1 LKDKID
7 AVLLAIIVSQLIS
20 KMPRIFDNI
29 ELSFL
34 PTLQESLRTAERADF
49 CVGYFNLRGWKEIAG
64 HIDNWKGGVEN
75 SCRLMVG
82 MQSAPQEELRKFFSL
97 ANKQELD
104 QATVVRLKKQIAQD
118 FKEQLTFGIPTAED
132 EKALRQLSEQIKAKK
147 VVVKLF
153 LKHQLHAKLY
163 LVHRNDHNNPT
174 IGFVGSSNLTFAG
187 LSKQGELNVDVLDG
201 TACEKLQKWFV
212 DRWDDRWCLDISDEL
227 AEIID
232 TSWARKDLIP
242 PYHIYLKIA
251 YHLSQEARAGV
262 TEFRIPREFQ
272 NILFDFQ
279 KAAVQ
284 IAARHLKK
292 RNGVLIGDV
301 VGLGKT
307 LMATALAKL
316 VEQDTGH
323 STLIICPK
331 NLVKMWESYKRT
343 YGLQAEVLSL
353 SKVIKELDKI
363 PARFRTVL
371 IDESHNLRNREG
383 KRYKVIQEFI
393 RQSDSRCILL
403 SATPYNKSYLDLS
416 AQLRLFIPDDKD
428 IGVRPEKLLQDEDAR
443 NALIWN
449 QTQIRTLSA
458 FEKSPYPDDW
468 RDLMRLFLIRRT
480 RSFIMDNYAKTDEA
494 NGRKYLLFPN
504 EKRFYFPIRQPITAK
519 FSVSE
524 DNPNDPYEQLASE
537 EVVSIIG
544 SLSLPRYGLGKYVSK
559 SAETNASSS
568 EKEQIEGLSRA
579 GKRLMGYSRT
589 NLFKRLESGGMAFLL
604 SIERHI
610 LRNYI
615 FLYAIENKLPLP
627 IGSQAAEYLDTTRT
641 DEDEDE
647 LSTLFDD
654 AEIEETEEA
663 TDSEDML
670 EDTEFLSEQ
679 HSNSEFKKRAAEV
692 YQTYQTTFQ
701 KRFKWINSKLFKP
714 SLGRELKEDA
724 ENLSKLL
731 KISGK
736 WSIDRDSKFA
746 RLLKLLQSDHP
757 TEKILVF
764 TQFADTAK
772 FLERELRKKGVT
784 QIAYATGS
792 SADPTE
798 LAWRFSPKSNDKTT
812 SPEKELR
819 VLIATDV
826 LSEGQNLQDAH
837 IVVNYDLPWAIIRLI
852 QRAGRVDRIGQN
864 AERILCYSF
873 LPSKG
878 VDKIIK
884 LRERVKQRLKENA
897 EVVGTDEAFF
907 EDEFQNET
915 LLDLYH
921 EKAGLLDDEKDSE
934 VDLASQ
940 AFQIWKNATDQNP
953 KLKRIIEDLSKL
965 SYSTREF
972 QPTNNLPEGVLV
984 YVRTAEDTDALAWI
998 DKQGKN
1004 VTESQLAILQMA
1016 QCHPDTPAI
1025 PRHPKHFELVGKGV
1039 EQIVQEERL
1048 TAGSLGR
1055 PSGARYKV
1063 FNRLKS
1069 YLDEARGT
1077 LFEVLPESKNLAQ
1090 AVDDIYRFPLK
1101 QTATDLLNK
1110 KIRESIG
1117 NHELAELVI
1126 SLRDQDTLSQ
1136 KDEEAEFHEPQ
1147 IICSLGLFA
1156 KEED

>member
-1 LKDKID
+1 
-7 AVLLAIIVSQLIS
+7 
-20 KMPRIFDNI
+20 MPRIFDNI

-34 PTLQESLRTAERADF
+34 PTLQESLKTAENADF
-49 CVGYFNLRGWKEIAG
+49 CVGYFNLRGWKEIAN
-64 HIDNWKGGVEN
+64 HIDSLQGSDGKC
-75 SCRLMVG
+75 CRLIVG
-82 MQSAPQEELRKFFSL
+82 MQSAPQEELRKIFSL
-97 ANKQELD
+97 VSQQELD
-104 QATVVRLKKQIAQD
+104 QQTIVRRKKEIAQE
-118 FKEQLTFGIPTAED
+118 FKNQLTLGIPTAED
-132 EKALRQLSEQIKAKK
+132 EKALRQLSEQLKAKK

-163 LVHRNDHNNPT
+163 LVHRDDHNNPT

-201 TACEKLQKWFV
+201 TACEKLKRWFNE
-212 DRWDDRWCLDISDEL
+212 RWTDRWCLDISDEL

-242 PYHIYLKIA
+242 PYYIYLKIA
-251 YHLSQEARAGV
+251 YHLSQEARAGLA
-262 TEFRIPREFQ
+262 EFRIPRDFQ
-272 NILFDFQ
+272 NILFDYQ

-383 KRYKVIQEFI
+383 KRYRLIQEFI

-416 AQLRLFIPDDKD
+416 AQLRLFVPDDKD
-428 IGVRPEKLLQDEDAR
+428 IGVRPEKLLQDEEAR
-443 NALIWN
+443 NALNWSQI
-449 QTQIRTLSA
+449 QIRTLSA
-458 FEKSPYPDDW
+458 FEKSSYPDDW

-480 RSFIMDNYAKTDEA
+480 RSFIMDNYALTDET
-494 NGRKYLLFPN
+494 NGRKFLLFPN
-504 EKRFYFPIRQPITAK
+504 EKRFYFPVRQPITAK
-519 FSVSE
+519 FNLDE
-524 DNPNDPYEQLASE
+524 DNSNDPYEQLASD
-537 EVVSIIG
+537 EVVNIIG
-544 SLSLPRYGLGKYVSK
+544 NLSLPRYGLGKYVSK
-559 SAETNASSS
+559 SAETNASPS
-568 EKEQIEGLSRA
+568 ERGQIEGLSRA

-627 IGSQAAEYLDTTRT
+627 IGSQSAEYLDTTRT
-641 DEDEDE
+641 DQDEDE
-647 LSTLFDD
+647 LSSLFDD
-654 AEIEETEEA
+654 EEIDETEE
-663 TDSEDML
+663 TVENEEML
-670 EDTEFLSEQ
+670 ENSEFLSEQ
-679 HSNSEFKKRAAEV
+679 HSINEFKNRASEI

-714 SLGRELKEDA
+714 SLAKELKEDA
-724 ENLSKLL
+724 ENLCKLI
-731 KISGK
+731 KIGGQ
-736 WSIDRDSKFA
+736 WSIDRDTKFA

-772 FLERELRKKGVT
+772 FLERELRKKGVN
-784 QIAYATGS
+784 QIAFATGD

-798 LAWRFSPKSNDKTT
+798 LAWRFSPKSNGKSI
-812 SPEKELR
+812 SPERELR

-864 AERILCYSF
+864 ADHILCYSF

-878 VDKIIK
+878 VDRIIN
-884 LRERVKQRLKENA
+884 LRQRVRQRLQENA

-907 EDEFQNET
+907 EDEFQTQT
-915 LLDLYH
+915 LVDLYH
-921 EKAGLLDDEKDSE
+921 EKAGILDDEKDSD

-940 AFQIWKNATDQNP
+940 AFQIWKNATDQNL

-972 QPTNNLPEGVLV
+972 QATNNTPEGVLV

-998 DKQGKN
+998 DKQGKS

-1025 PRHPKHFELVGKGV
+1025 PRHSKHFELVGKGV
-1039 EQIVQEERL
+1039 EQIVREERL
-1048 TAGSLGR
+1048 IAGSLGR

-1063 FNRLKS
+1063 FHRLKS

-1077 LFEVLPESKNLAQ
+1077 LFEALPESKSLAL

-1101 QTATDLLNK
+1101 QAATDLLNK
-1110 KIRESIG
+1110 RLREDIG
-1117 NHELAELVI
+1117 SHQLAELVM
-1126 SLRDQDTLSQ
+1126 SLRDQDNLSQ
-1136 KDEEAEFHEPQ
+1136 KDEEVEFHEPQ

-1156 KEED
+1156 KQGD